1 LQHSFHFKA
10 EVRMRFRLFVPADIL
25 LHRMLS
31 RRYLAPALGF
41 LACAALL
48 ASCRSPVPVWNEDGL
63 TMTDLRTLRHH
74 GKKSVVLS
82 PGVRLFADEIRYKDK
97 RKGAGEAFGHVLLQ
111 VEPAVR
117 YEWMMKYGYA
127 GKAYFD
133 KKQRYVELAEKPMLE
148 RSHMT
153 QIATEPYT
161 TIAVSWQ
168 GRMPEV
174 IVNGPTR
181 TDFAKSHPV
190 PPGVT
195 FLSAALPVE
204 RLPATP
210 PSTAFQKR

>member
-1 LQHSFHFKA
+1 
-10 EVRMRFRLFVPADIL
+10 MRFRLFVPARHSPD
-25 LHRMLS
+25 RMPS
-31 RRYLAPALGF
+31 CRFLAPSSLG
-41 LACAALL
+41 LIACAALL
-48 ASCRSPVPVWNEDGL
+48 ASCRSPVPIWNEDGQ
-63 TMTDLRTLRHH
+63 TMTDLRTLRHRA
-74 GKKSVVLS
+74 GKSVQLAT
-82 PGVRLFADEIRYKDK
+82 GVRLYADEIRYLDK
-97 RKGAGEAFGHVLLQ
+97 RKRTGEALGHVLLE
-111 VEPAVR
+111 VAPAVR
-117 YEWMMKYGYA
+117 YEWSMKYGYA
-127 GKAYFD
+127 GKAFFD

-153 QIATEPYT
+153 QIATETYT

-174 IVNGPTR
+174 IVNGPIR

-204 RLPATP
+204 RLPAPP